1 MSVQPRRGKRID
13 IPVGRLLLCAIVLS
27 CCTVRDA
34 GAVSAEKFFQPPKT
48 SPARSTA
55 GGIYPHGDQIGLGLY
70 SISGRSQ
77 INPSIS
83 NMERAAGAGFNMAG
97 PYYAV
102 NWQDFGQIYA
112 ANAQGMQFT
121 FQIRPEK
128 SLQGLHVDARPA
140 AIDKLTDAAIA
151 ASVREQVT
159 AVINDPIANSTV
171 SRWTLGTEELRHWK
185 SAEMRYLKV
194 ASQAIRDTETAL
206 GVAHRPMWMY
216 EPNHRKSS
224 ELKKTGKYQ
233 DITAKGIYLTNI
245 PRGPQRAGTA
255 IWGYEQIASA
265 AKSLK
270 TTPQAVLQLSQ
281 DFPDPLTANNPDEIR
296 RVLRHDMYLGL
307 VMGMKSF
314 NIWSMTEQ
322 RPNLT
327 THNEQFLGYASVVD
341 DLTGDLNLQD
351 VFLYGESRSDLKIKI
366 ASGAKSLS
374 FKNPLGNTS
383 KADSLHYLNTAF
395 GSDRYLFLVNSLET
409 PMDVSI
415 SGLPSS
421 YMLDDIFAGTTSAMN
436 QTSFNW
442 RLDVLGVAALRFR
455 QFVAPPLLR
464 LSGGASMAVPEP
476 SSAIL
481 ALGGIYCLS
490 MRRRQRRK

>member
-1 MSVQPRRGKRID
+1 
-13 IPVGRLLLCAIVLS
+13 
-27 CCTVRDA
+27 
-34 GAVSAEKFFQPPKT
+34 
-48 SPARSTA
+48 
-55 GGIYPHGDQIGLGLY
+55 
-70 SISGRSQ
+70 
-77 INPSIS
+77 
-83 NMERAAGAGFNMAG
+83 MAG
-97 PYYAV
+97 PYYGM
-102 NWQDFGQIYA
+102 NWQDFRPIYD

-128 SLQGLHVDARPA
+128 SLHGVHVDDRPA
-140 AIDKLTDAAIA
+140 AIKKLTDAAIA

-159 AVINDPIANSTV
+159 AVINDPIANQTV

-185 SAEMRYLKV
+185 KDEMRYLEV
-194 ASQAIRDTETAL
+194 ASKAIRDTETAL

-216 EPNHRKSS
+216 EPNHRTAS

-233 DITAKGIYLTNI
+233 DITTKGVYLTNI

-281 DFPDPLTANNPDEIR
+281 DFPDSLTAGNPAEIR

-307 VMGMKSF
+307 VMGMKGF
-314 NIWSMTEQ
+314 NIFSMHET

-327 THNEQFLGYASVVD
+327 THNEQFLGYASVAE

-351 VFLYGESRSDLKIKI
+351 VFLYGESRSDLKIKL
-366 ASGAKSLS
+366 ASGASSLS
-374 FKNPLGNTS
+374 FKDPNGKNH

-409 PMDVSI
+409 PMAVNI
-415 SGLPSS
+415 SGLPAS
-421 YMLDDIFAGTTSAMN
+421 YLMDDIFAGTTTAMS
-436 QTSFNW
+436 QTSFNY
-442 RLDVLGVAALRFR
+442 RLDVLGVAAFRFH
-455 QFVAPPLLR
+455 QFVEPPMLR
-464 LSGGASMAVPEP
+464 LVGAGAMAMTTAVPEP
-476 SSAIL
+476 SSVIL
-481 ALGGIYCLS
+481 VLGSVFWIVTVRS
-490 MRRRQRRK
+490 RRRS